1 MNRVILMPV
10 FNDWRS
16 ATMLIERL
24 ETELAAADLTADI
37 LLVDDGSPE
46 HPPTNIE
53 ADYQAIKRVGVLSL
67 RRNLGHQ
74 RAIAV
79 GLAFVADQLQCDQLI
94 IMDSDGEDAPED
106 VPKLISALAATSSPA
121 IVFAERRRRSESLLF
136 QTCYFI
142 YRNLHHILTG
152 EKVRFGNFSIM
163 PQELLARVVAVSE
176 IWNHY
181 VAGVIVARL
190 PYHSIPTAR
199 AKRLI
204 GTSHMNF
211 QSLIVHGLRAL
222 SVFSESIGIRLLY
235 LFSFISLVT
244 FFGIIAVVA
253 IRLFTHLAIP
263 GWASNVF
270 GLLVL
275 CLFQTLTLLFLFLFA
290 ILSSRS
296 MLGMI
301 PLRDYHPFVR
311 DLRSIY
317 SSQAP
322 RTVS

>member
-16 ATMLIERL
+16 ATMLIDRL
-24 ETELAAADLTADI
+24 DGVLAGADLTADI
-37 LLVDDGSPE
+37 VMVDDGSQE
-46 HPPTNIE
+46 LPPNNLE
-53 ADYQAIKRVGVLSL
+53 ADYKAIRRVGVLAL

-79 GLAFVADQLQCDQLI
+79 GLAFVADQVQCDQLI

-106 VPKLISALAATSSPA
+106 VPKLIDALSKEQTPT
-121 IVFAERRRRSESLLF
+121 IVFAERRRRSESFVF
-136 QTCYFI
+136 QICYFF

-163 PQELLARVVAVSE
+163 PQEILARVVAVSE
-176 IWNHY
+176 IWNHF

-190 PYHSIPTAR
+190 PYRSIPTAR
-199 AKRLI
+199 AKRLS
-204 GTSHMNF
+204 GYSHMNF
-211 QSLIVHGLRAL
+211 QSLIIHGLRAL

-235 LFSFISLVT
+235 VFSFISLLVIA
-244 FFGIIAVVA
+244 GIIGVIAV
-253 IRLFTHLAIP
+253 RFGTNLAIP

-275 CLFQTLTLLFLFLFA
+275 CLFQTVTLLVLFLFA

-311 DLRSIY
+311 DLRSIFT
-317 SSQAP
+317 SQAP
-322 RTVS
+322 PK